1 MKKYLITIIVAILI
15 CIPSIILGAA
25 LYKYGY
31 ITKYGQSLDSFSD
44 EILLTINNLL
54 GPQNNSEP
62 LDYSVSSYK
71 LITNNYEFNL
81 TSYSANSMI
90 FSIFS

>member
-1 MKKYLITIIVAILI
+1 MKKYLITTILAILI

-54 GPQNNSEP
+54 RPQSNFEA
-62 LDYSVSSYK
+62 LDESVSSFK
-71 LITNNYEFNL
+71 VITNNNEFNL
-81 TSYSANSMI
+81 S
-90 FSIFS
+90 